1 MAFDKRGRR
10 RLAIGNRCGDK
21 RHAERAS
28 QVVTLSIASFS
39 ALEWFFA
46 LRNGTGNGSKAW
58 DFVFHAEAKL
68 FAHILQLT
76 RLKLGGDIREGS
88 VARLCKGLAERNA
101 T

>member
-39 ALEWFFA
+39 ALQCFFA

-58 DFVFHAEAKL
+58 DIVFHSEAEL
-68 FAHILQLT
+68 LSHVFQLT
-76 RLKLGGDIREGS
+76 RLKLGGDIRESS

-101 T
+101 A